1 MDRRAWQATA
11 HRVTELDTTE
21 RLSTL
26 ILRHFFLHFNV
37 SEIKMHLMINSIS
50 SYYCQVAVTML
61 WPFPGR

>member
-11 HRVTELDTTE
+11 QRVTELDTIE

-26 ILRHFFLHFNV
+26 ILSHFFLQFKV

-50 SYYCQVAVTML
+50 SYYC
-61 WPFPGR
+61 